1 MKKIRGILVVLILVT
16 AMVSSLLIS
25 YGSTVQ
31 IPKNIEIGLFFN
43 SSAKST
49 ATLLS
54 ATGFNIGQY
63 QGDAFTSLFTLTDS
77 TELILRKDSFYIN
90 NNGVFVEYT
99 GSTENIPSN
108 LNLQGPYHVQLGG
121 TYSNVDEAKGAMAVL
136 TGLED
141 TPYLVYENGWRIFV
155 GLYLNEAIAQ
165 EKAAAYKLQLNQEAV
180 VIAPSASRVQ
190 AINKQGTPVFMFDSQ
205 QEVYFEAFSDKG
217 ALALITIEG
226 TRFRGGATAKRSTGS
241 DMTIINKLPLEEY
254 LYGVVP
260 REMPTSWHIEA
271 LKAQAVAARGFAVTS
286 LNKYKTLG
294 FNLCNTVNSQVYG
307 GYDVESAST
316 NRAVDETK
324 GKLVTYNGQPITPYY
339 HSNSGGQTENSENI
353 WSDALPYLRGVK
365 DEYSLGVSTATWTAV
380 LTGEEIK
387 ALLAKEQIDVGDI
400 LDIKVTSV
408 SANGRVLNLVVY
420 GTRGEEAMAKERSRR
435 IFGLRSTWFT
445 VAPNSESLVAV
456 RGSEADSITSLN
468 LQGKTVISAS
478 GTKKLDNI
486 SNIAIYNGKSYK
498 SIVSKPGEFVFDGK
512 GFGHGLG
519 MSQYGAKKMAELNHS
534 YEQILM
540 HYYTGTKVE

>member
-1 MKKIRGILVVLILVT
+1 MILILVT

-49 ATLLS
+49 ATLQS
-54 ATGFNIGQY
+54 ANGFSIGQY
-63 QGDAFTSLFTLTDS
+63 QGDSFISLFTITDS
-77 TELILRKDSFYIN
+77 NELILRKDSFYIN
-90 NNGVFVEYT
+90 NNGVYVEYT
-99 GSTENIPSN
+99 GSTDNIPSN

-121 TYSNVDEAKGAMAVL
+121 AYSNADEAKNAMAAIN
-136 TGLED
+136 GLED
-141 TPYLVYENGWRIFV
+141 APYLVYENGWRVFV

-165 EKAAAYKLQLNQEAV
+165 EKAEAYKQQLNQEAA
-180 VIAPSASRVQ
+180 VIAPSANRVQ
-190 AINKQGTPVFMFDSQ
+190 VINKQRAPVFMFDSQ
-205 QEVYFEAFSDKG
+205 QEVYFEAFNDKG

-226 TRFRGGATAKRSTGS
+226 TRFRGGATALRSAGS
-241 DMTIINKLPLEEY
+241 DMTIKNKLPLEEY

-260 REMPTSWHIEA
+260 KEMPTSWPLEA
-271 LKAQAVAARGFAVTS
+271 LKAQAVAARGFAITS
-286 LNKYKTLG
+286 LNKYRALG

-307 GYDVESAST
+307 GYDVEAAST
-316 NRAVDETK
+316 NKAVDETK

-339 HSNSGGQTENSENI
+339 HSNSGGQTENSESI

-365 DEYSLGVSTATWTAV
+365 DEYSLGVPTATWTAV
-380 LTGEEIK
+380 LTAEEIK
-387 ALLAKEQIDVGDI
+387 ALLEKDQVNIGDI

-408 SANGRVLNLVVY
+408 SGNGRVLTLVVY
-420 GTRGEEAMAKERSRR
+420 GTQGEETMTKERSRR
-435 IFGLRSTWFT
+435 VFGLRSTWFT
-445 VAPNSESLVAV
+445 AAPNSDSLVTV
-456 RGSEADSITSLN
+456 RGSEADITSIN

-478 GTKKLDNI
+478 GTKKLGDI
-486 SNIAIYNGKSYK
+486 SNIAIYNGTSYK
-498 SIVSKPGEFVFDGK
+498 SIASKPNEFVFDGK

-519 MSQYGAKKMAELNHS
+519 MSQYGAKKMAESNQS
-534 YEQILM
+534 FEQILM